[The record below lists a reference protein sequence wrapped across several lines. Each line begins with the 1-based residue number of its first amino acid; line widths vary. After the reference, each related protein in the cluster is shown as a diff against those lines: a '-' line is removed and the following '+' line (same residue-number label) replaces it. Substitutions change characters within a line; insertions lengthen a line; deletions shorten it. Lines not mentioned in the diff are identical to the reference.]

1 LKLDGFKRIGGQF
14 FSLANQVKKCL
25 MIQNKDFVSEGPQ
38 PCKFAG
44 IDGVSEFL
52 GHASS
57 LLPFSI

>member
-1 LKLDGFKRIGGQF
+1 M
-14 FSLANQVKKCL
+14 AL

-38 PCKFAG
+38 PLKFAG
-44 IDGVSEFL
+44 IGGVSEFP

>member
-1 LKLDGFKRIGGQF
+1 LKLDGFKRIGEQF

-38 PCKFAG
+38 PLKFAG
-44 IDGVSEFL
+44 IGGVSEFL